1 MKALIVDD
9 SRTDAYVLANVLFQY
24 FTEVVCVGTP
34 AELATTLKTTFVPD
48 IIFMDVFIGSS
59 HNGIHI
65 IDDLRQLSD
74 EVSIVPMVIT
84 SSAASPDTV
93 KFALDR
99 GASDFLGKP
108 VTQERVLEV
117 ITKHLIG
124 YVGAPEKPGIIT
136 TTMF

>member
-9 SRTDAYVLANVLFQY
+9 SKTDAYVLAKALSKY

-34 AELATTLKTTFVPD
+34 AELTTTLKSFHPD
-48 IIFMDVFIGSS
+48 ILFLDVFIGSN

-74 EVSIVPMVIT
+74 EISIVPMVIT

-99 GASDFLGKP
+99 GASDFLSKP
-108 VTQERVLEV
+108 ITEKRVQEIIIKNLV
-117 ITKHLIG
+117 G
-124 YVGAPEKPGIIT
+124 YAGAPEKQGTIT

>member
-9 SRTDAYVLANVLFQY
+9 SRTDTYVLANVLSKY

-34 AELATTLKTTFVPD
+34 AELTTTLKTFVPD
-48 IIFMDVFIGSS
+48 MIFMDVFIGSN

-74 EVSIVPMVIT
+74 EISIVPMVIT
-84 SSAASPDTV
+84 SSAASPETV

-99 GASDFLGKP
+99 GASDFLSKP
-108 VTQERVLEV
+108 VTEQRVEE
-117 ITKHLIG
+117 IIIKNLIG
-124 YVGAPEKPGIIT
+124 YAGAPEKQGTIT